1 MIKAMLFFLSTIL
14 YHAVTPPTTRGVIHK
29 NKIYH
34 SAVQFGNAKVKTIE
48 GGGWLSFRHQDLRSS
63 SSTVIYDYFLG
74 IYGGPTALLRWQM
87 SNGLYHYLEYD
98 FVVSQ
103 PISRY
108 GAIGTVPLSAL
119 EHLYQNRADR
129 SVFNRLYTK
138 HEETYGGGVGLSPV
152 AEAFK
157 GSLTDSVKQ
166 QIYVDFWCRGEKQVE
181 VYVTEPHK
189 KNRLTRSDFLPQL
202 VLKVDNIDRTRN
214 LETSQSLALR
224 WKTAGEWTFD
234 WTGPFYVT
242 ATGDERF
249 FVTDK
254 GRVYT
259 PPKDAKPG
267 ALLKELWKGAPV
279 DVLIHDADHKTWYAF
294 TKDQYFEVADPIKP
308 KPHTLTIRRSWF
320 AEPAL
325 DTAAKCGR
333 VIRGLPEPK

>member
-1 MIKAMLFFLSTIL
+1 MGMHILLSIIS
-14 YHAVTPPTTRGVIHK
+14 YVTLHIDYAPIVRSSIVNHFVYSAGV
-29 NKIYH
+29 NKQPNGLH
-34 SAVQFGNAKVKTIE
+34 SAL
-48 GGGWLSFRHQDLRSS
+48 GGGQFSLLRQDLNRR
-63 SSTVIYDYFLG
+63 TEPVALDHLYA
-74 IYGGPTALLRWQM
+74 IYGGWNALLRWQLIDGKLCC
-87 SNGLYHYLEYD
+87 SPYGIATYEAVYRRTAG
-98 FVVSQ
+98 
-103 PISRY
+103 IS
-108 GAIGTVPLSAL
+108 AVPLTAL
-119 EHLYQNRADR
+119 EAVHASRNTPDFGKKQWDFRDVDERWPMLGTTLASCAWQ
-129 SVFNRLYTK
+129 
-138 HEETYGGGVGLSPV
+138 
-152 AEAFK
+152 
-157 GSLTDSVKQ
+157 TDAIKQ
-166 QIYVDFWCRGEKQVE
+166 QIYFDFWAKSGKRYE

-189 KNRLTRSDFLPQL
+189 GNRLTREDSTPDKMGQGGLYEKL
-202 VLKVDNIDRTRN
+202 NWTT
-214 LETSQSLALR
+214 TS
-224 WKTAGEWTFD
+224 TWTFD

-279 DVLIHDADHKTWYAF
+279 DVLIHDSDHKKWYAF

-325 DTAAKCGR
+325 ETAAKCGR